1 MNTSILIVMLVTSII
16 IGFLGLLAF
25 LWGLKTGQFDDEKK
39 MMEGVLFDGVDDLN
53 EAAKKEQKQKNIKR
67 SKNEQNL

>member
-1 MNTSILIVMLVTSII
+1 MNTSVLVLMLVVSIV

-39 MMEGVLFDGVDDLN
+39 MMEGVLFDGIDDLN
-53 EAAKKEQKQKNIKR
+53 EAAKKQKKQKTIKR
-67 SKNEQNL
+67 SKDEQNL

>member
-39 MMEGVLFDGVDDLN
+39 MMQGVLFDGVDDLN
-53 EAAKKEQKQKNIKR
+53 EAAKKEEKQKNIKR
-67 SKNEQNL
+67 SENEQDL